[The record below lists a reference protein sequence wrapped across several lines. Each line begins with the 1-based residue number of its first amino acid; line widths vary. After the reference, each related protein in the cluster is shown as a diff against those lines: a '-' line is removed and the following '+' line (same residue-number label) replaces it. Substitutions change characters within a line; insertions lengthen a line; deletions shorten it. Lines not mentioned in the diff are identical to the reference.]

1 MHLALVLYG
10 QPRDYRRGHAAIR
23 AFLERQV
30 GWTVDVFYHVWT
42 IGETQRYEHSPWRTL
57 TDAELTHSDAS
68 IRELRELYDPVA
80 FECEVQSPSL
90 LDLPAY
96 RDTLAYRSMN
106 KVKQHNVSNTLY
118 QMHSRSKARDL
129 FQTYVDATTTHYDA
143 VLMTRFDIHV
153 MPDVLLSSLDL
164 TKVSV
169 SDLHRPRVI
178 LPDNCIVMPPRVFS
192 SWFTLAESLPRI
204 VNNALLAESIRV
216 LGERLEINPEEVLLA
231 AYLLRGFSLSD
242 VRYFKGGVM

>member
-10 QPRDYRRGHAAIR
+10 QPRDYRRGNAAIR

-42 IGETQRYEHSPWRTL
+42 IGDNQRYEHAPWRKL
-57 TDAELTHSDAS
+57 TDAELTHSEAS
-68 IRELRELYDPVA
+68 IGELRELYDPVA

-96 RDTLAYRSMN
+96 RDTLAYRNMN
-106 KVKQHNVSNTLY
+106 AMKQSSLSNVLY
-118 QMHSRSKARDL
+118 QAHSRSKARDL
-129 FQTYVDATTTHYDA
+129 FQTYVDATNTQYDA
-143 VLMTRFDIHV
+143 VLMTRFDIRV

-164 TKVSV
+164 TKVFV
-169 SDLHRPRVI
+169 SDIHRPRAI

-192 SWFTLAESLPRI
+192 SWFTLTKALPRI
-204 VNNALLAESIRV
+204 VNNHLLAESLRV
-216 LGERLEINPEEVLLA
+216 VGERLELNFEELLLA
-231 AYLLRGFSLSD
+231 VYLLRGFSLSD
-242 VRYFKGGVM
+242 VQYFKGGVV